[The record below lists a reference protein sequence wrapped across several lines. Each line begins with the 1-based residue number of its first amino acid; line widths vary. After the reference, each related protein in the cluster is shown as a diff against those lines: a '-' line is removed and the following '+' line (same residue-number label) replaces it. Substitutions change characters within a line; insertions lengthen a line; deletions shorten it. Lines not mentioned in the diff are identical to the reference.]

1 MGPTADQAAAAAA
14 APDPPSPATGRAL
27 AARVAAFGLAFSLLC
42 WLGDALIV
50 GQTQFSTFWPA
61 SGLFL
66 GVLLLSPPA
75 QWGWYAAA
83 VVAAE
88 LLVGLQVERSAA
100 LSLLLGAT
108 DLLEGFAAAVI
119 VRRVAGPRPRAWRP
133 MRTTLAVVVGG
144 AGLGSAVGSLIA
156 TVGYFLVRPEK
167 ASGFAA
173 TWLQWWSGDS
183 LGVLV
188 VAPLLLAWSTRPW
201 DRSGWTPGR
210 ALEALVLAATGAGV
224 ASGIFGPG
232 HPVRLEYDFLLLP
245 VLGWA
250 ALRFGL
256 RGASLLG
263 AAMAF
268 FSAWATA
275 AWAGLP
281 VEQLHVHTEVQLLLG
296 VSVLAALLFAA
307 ALAERADAEAARRE
321 SENLFDAFLT
331 HSPVP
336 LFILDGLGRLTAG
349 SRSFLAMMGRGD
361 LRPGETAEE
370 ALPEAEGRAA
380 AAEDRALLSGA
391 ESVRVDR
398 VIAGRIHDLVKFRIP
413 REGRH
418 PMIGAVAV
426 DVTEQRLAVRSLRL
440 AQVALDRGL
449 SALLFVDSGGVVTY
463 ANQAAGRLLER
474 PTAELLG
481 RSLWDLD
488 AAFEEERWP
497 GDWARLRAEG
507 SLLLDGRLA
516 RPEGQAVEAEVGLTL
531 VAHDGVEV
539 ALYAARD
546 LSERRRAESAQRLAS
561 VGTLA
566 AGMAHEINNPLTFVA
581 ANLAFALD
589 RIGPLR
595 ADPRAEEVAHA
606 LEDAEEGTRRVARVV
621 RDLKAV
627 SRVEVEER
635 RPIDLAAEVETAL
648 KLAQHE
654 LRHRA
659 RLEVSL
665 GPVPRVE
672 APEFQLGQV
681 FLNLLVNAGQ
691 AVGEGAADRHTVRV
705 TCRTAEDGWAVVEV
719 ADDGPGIDE
728 AVRPRIFEP
737 FFTTK
742 PVGAGTGLGLSVCH
756 GIVTGLGGRIEVE
769 SAPGA
774 GALFRVL
781 LPPAA
786 VAAPAPPVP
795 APASAR
801 PEGARARILVIDD
814 EPLIGSTIRRLLSAH
829 EVVALSAPRQ
839 ALDRLSAGEP
849 FDLVLCDLMMPELSG
864 MELWEALAAARPELA
879 RRVVFMT
886 GGAFTD
892 RAREFLAAVGQ
903 PQLGKPFQPQDLR
916 EQVRGWLATP
926 GALAGPGPS
935 G

>member
-14 APDPPSPATGRAL
+14 APDPPPPATARAL
-27 AARVAAFGLAFSLLC
+27 AARVAAFGLVFSVLC
-42 WLGDALIV
+42 WVGDALIV

-61 SGLFL
+61 SGLLL
-66 GVLLLSPPA
+66 GVLLLSPRA
-75 QWGWYAAA
+75 RWGWYAAA
-83 VVAAE
+83 AVAAE
-88 LLVGLQVERSAA
+88 LLVGLLVGRGVG
-100 LSLLLGAT
+100 LSLVLAAT
-108 DLLEGFAAAVI
+108 DLLEGLAAAVF
-119 VRRVAGPRPRAWRP
+119 VQKVAGARPREWRP

-144 AGLGSAVGSLIA
+144 AGLGSAVGSLVA

-167 ASGFAA
+167 ASGFAG
-173 TWLQWWSGDS
+173 TWLQWWSGDA

-188 VAPLLLAWSTRPW
+188 VAPLLLAWSTRPR
-201 DRSGWTPGR
+201 DRSSWTPSR
-210 ALEALVLAATGAGV
+210 ALEAVALAAAGAGV

-232 HPVRLEYDFLLLP
+232 HLVRLDYGFLLLP

-263 AAMAF
+263 AAIAS

-275 AWAGLP
+275 GWALPSGLP
-281 VEQLHVHTEVQLLLG
+281 LEQAHTEVQLLLG

-336 LFILDGLGRLTAG
+336 LFILDGFGRLTAG
-349 SRSFLAMMGRGD
+349 SRSFLEMMGRLD
-361 LRPGETAEE
+361 LRPGETAAQ
-370 ALPEAEGRAA
+370 ALPDAEGRAA
-380 AAEDRALLSGA
+380 AAEDQALLAGT

-413 REGRH
+413 REGRL

-449 SALLFVDSGGVVTY
+449 SALLFVDPGGVVTY
-463 ANQAAGRLLER
+463 ANLAAARLLER

-497 GDWARLRAEG
+497 ADWTRLRAEG

-516 RPEGQAVEAEVGLTL
+516 RPDGRLVEAEVGLTL

-659 RLEVSL
+659 RVEVSL

-691 AVGEGAADRHTVRV
+691 AVGEGGADRHAIRV
-705 TCRTAEDGWAVVEV
+705 TSRTAPDGWAVVEV

-742 PVGAGTGLGLSVCH
+742 PIGAGTGLGLSVCH

-786 VAAPAPPVP
+786 PAAAPPPPAPPP
-795 APASAR
+795 PR

-829 EVVALSAPRQ
+829 EVVALSAPRE

-916 EQVRGWLATP
+916 EQVRAWLAAP